1 VTRANGMRLV
11 GVTIKMGRDDAP
23 DEGLARPAYLEPGE
37 IVRTSGK
44 VRREHLVTEH
54 GRSKGDPE
62 LPAIPSHDVILP
74 TPGERAAGVVIE
86 SYRRKGRTHYRA
98 VRTLDMGD
106 DPLPALPYRSSEVD
120 R

>member
-37 IVRTSGK
+37 IVRT
-44 VRREHLVTEH
+44 
-54 GRSKGDPE
+54 KGDPE

-74 TPGERAAGVVIE
+74 TPGERAAGVVLE
-86 SYRRKGRTHYRA
+86 SYRRKGRTYYRA